1 VGSGSWNSFSTS
13 LALQTLACPAGSI
26 VGPNSQCVPLVVTEI
41 TASPPQNGNACY
53 GNPIYPLR
61 GSKIETIDLGI
72 DVGWHRLSL
81 TYNNEKNL
89 PASASIAT
97 GIEGSATPDGF
108 GTLWYGSLH
117 RKLRLEQ
124 GLLAARVGRGG
135 GRVTSFSGNGAGLF
149 AGAPQTNDHL
159 TPVSGGYQ
167 FADLAESV
175 IESYSSSGRL
185 LRIDKAN
192 GQNLVFTYSATAT
205 AAAPGPGYLV
215 EVMDTFGR
223 VTKFNYGADGMV
235 SAIVDPAGRQTGI
248 SYSIGN
254 LKTLTWPDQRIRQFV
269 YDSPVVPWAL
279 TGVTS
284 ENGVRKSTF
293 SYDTAGRAVGT
304 EYAGGTNRFSV
315 AYATPPSLVV
325 TDTYDAVNNVIRRVR
340 SWQVPTAPIV
350 STPLGG
356 AVALGVGVV
365 ADNPVVLT
373 RSQPAGSGCAASVS
387 GQKLDVNG
395 NLDWQED
402 FNGYRV
408 CYANNLVRNL
418 EVVRVE
424 GLATGTACA
433 VTGLGANLPTGGRKV
448 STDWH
453 PNWRLPI
460 RIAEPGKITTFV
472 YNGQPDPFANGTTA
486 SCGQVRD
493 INAVGVPVLLCKQ
506 VEQATTDANGSQGF
520 AATLQDG
527 VVARVNSWLYNSAGQ
542 VLRSKGPRTDVNDTT
557 IYEYYAD
564 TIFTGVDPIAV
575 GHTRGDLRL
584 RTDALG
590 NTTTFSKYDKTGQ
603 ILETIDPNGVIS
615 TYVYDARRR
624 LSTATTAGVSTLY
637 EYWPTGL
644 VKQVTQAD
652 GSYLA
657 YVYDDAHRLTTVND
671 NLGNSVTYTLDSMG
685 NRTTELVKDPSLTL
699 RRTLGR
705 SIDTLG
711 RIQQI
716 TGRE

>member
-1 VGSGSWNSFSTS
+1 MAVGLRACLHAHGIGALADVGESGLDVALLAELEFKAPAVWRPWPRNIGRRSVSPAVLVTAVAVLAFGGALAQSAAQYRFAFGPYPSGNGQPGPTSAAVCASQPYWPTPSSACQAAATYQAACDRPTATYRNQLASLNGSLCAISWQYQNVGSGSWNSFSTS

-254 LKTLTWPDQRIRQFV
+254 LKTLTWPDQR
-269 YDSPVVPWAL
+269 
-279 TGVTS
+279 
-284 ENGVRKSTF
+284 
-293 SYDTAGRAVGT
+293 
-304 EYAGGTNRFSV
+304 
-315 AYATPPSLVV
+315 
-325 TDTYDAVNNVIRRVR
+325 
-340 SWQVPTAPIV
+340 
-350 STPLGG
+350 PL
-356 AVALGVGVV
+356 
-365 ADNPVVLT
+365 
-373 RSQPAGSGCAASVS
+373 
-387 GQKLDVNG
+387 
-395 NLDWQED
+395 
-402 FNGYRV
+402 
-408 CYANNLVRNL
+408 
-418 EVVRVE
+418 
-424 GLATGTACA
+424 
-433 VTGLGANLPTGGRKV
+433 
-448 STDWH
+448 
-453 PNWRLPI
+453 
-460 RIAEPGKITTFV
+460 
-472 YNGQPDPFANGTTA
+472 
-486 SCGQVRD
+486 
-493 INAVGVPVLLCKQ
+493 
-506 VEQATTDANGSQGF
+506 QG
-520 AATLQDG
+520 
-527 VVARVNSWLYNSAGQ
+527 
-542 VLRSKGPRTDVNDTT
+542 
-557 IYEYYAD
+557 
-564 TIFTGVDPIAV
+564 
-575 GHTRGDLRL
+575 
-584 RTDALG
+584 
-590 NTTTFSKYDKTGQ
+590 
-603 ILETIDPNGVIS
+603 
-615 TYVYDARRR
+615 
-624 LSTATTAGVSTLY
+624 
-637 EYWPTGL
+637 
-644 VKQVTQAD
+644 
-652 GSYLA
+652 
-657 YVYDDAHRLTTVND
+657 
-671 NLGNSVTYTLDSMG
+671 
-685 NRTTELVKDPSLTL
+685 
-699 RRTLGR
+699 
-705 SIDTLG
+705 
-711 RIQQI
+711 
-716 TGRE
+716 